1 MICIT
6 PNGVISCVSPAYGGR
21 TSDAYIV
28 RDHGFLTLF
37 EPYDQIMADR
47 RFTIK
52 TELALKQC
60 TLAVPPNAASGWQM
74 VSRAVKEISTVANV
88 QIHVEQ
94 VIKIDYRTLK
104 SVL

>member
-28 RDHGFLTLF
+28 RDHGFLALF
-37 EPYDQIMADR
+37 EPYDQMADR
-47 RFTIK
+47 RFIK
-52 TELALKQC
+52 TDLTLKQC

-74 VSRAVKEISTVANV
+74 VSRAVKEISTVVNV
-88 QIHVEQ
+88 QINVEQ